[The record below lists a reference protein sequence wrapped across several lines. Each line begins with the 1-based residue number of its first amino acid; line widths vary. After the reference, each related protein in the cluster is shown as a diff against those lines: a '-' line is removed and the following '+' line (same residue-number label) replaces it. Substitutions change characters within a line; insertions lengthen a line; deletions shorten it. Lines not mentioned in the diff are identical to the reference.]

1 MGSVRR
7 WSRAELASVLVP
19 LAVFLALALE
29 VELSGTGAF
38 RWERWPARHLARHWN
53 DEPVTKARRVG
64 RRLDRGVGAVAVV
77 VLVAV
82 AVLAVRRPAA
92 VVFLLLS
99 LAVLALTPLLKE
111 MFGRAPPRP
120 LGNGPSFP
128 SGHAIG
134 TMSVCAAF
142 AVIYWRSR
150 FRWVVVAVGAI
161 VVLGIGVAVVADR
174 GHWPS
179 DVVAGWALALAWVM
193 ALRVVFWKRV
203 EVKSRAAHDS

>member
-7 WSRAELASVLVP
+7 WSRAELASVIVP
-19 LAVFLALALE
+19 LAVFVVLAVE
-29 VELSGTGAF
+29 VELSSAGAF
-38 RWERWPARHLARHWN
+38 RWERRPARELAQHWN
-53 DEPVTKARRVG
+53 DEPVRKARRVA
-64 RRLDRGVGAVAVV
+64 RRFDRGIGAVAVL
-77 VLVAV
+77 VLVAAV
-82 AVLAVRRPAA
+82 VLALRRPAA
-92 VVFLLLS
+92 IVFLLLS
-99 LAVLALTPLLKE
+99 LVVLALTPLLKE
-111 MFGRAPPRP
+111 LFDRGPPKP

-134 TMSVCAAF
+134 TMSVCAAL
-142 AVIYWRSR
+142 AVIYWRTR

-179 DVVAGWALALAWVM
+179 DVIAGWALALAWVM

-203 EVKSRAAHDS
+203 EVEGGGAHDS